1 MNISYIRKSTNTKR
15 PSYSMIDYIHKVI
28 TQYNTLSLSSRIKV
42 LICNSIVDDN
52 WTGKIHT
59 TFIYYNE
66 KIIFE
71 EIYLYF
77 VSYLFSLFGAERGKL
92 INLFLILFTVL

>member
-1 MNISYIRKSTNTKR
+1 MNTSYIRKSTNTKR

-28 TQYNTLSLSSRIKV
+28 IQYDTLSLSSRIKV

-52 WTGKIHT
+52 WTDKIHT

-71 EIYLYF
+71 EILFIFCF
-77 VSYLFSLFGAERGKL
+77 VFILVFGAERGKL